1 MRVCT
6 SHDEHT
12 NPIFL
17 LNYVFLLQSALR
29 IVLQPRYAA
38 WLRQVI
44 IKACLNYR
52 VCTAIYSQEH
62 LSYFSSDHLHFFQQ
76 MTSQHLTFSWSAVL
90 WLIERSEDDRN
101 FVVPS
106 YTRTPVIP
114 KELLMIS
121 AYIFCTLWFDAVK
134 YVWRNALV
142 SLLPNIKEIDSQVWK
157 NFVHLSNFYLILWT
171 KGRRMLNWSLK
182 FVLLIDWWA

>member
-1 MRVCT
+1 
-6 SHDEHT
+6 
-12 NPIFL
+12 
-17 LNYVFLLQSALR
+17 
-29 IVLQPRYAA
+29 
-38 WLRQVI
+38 
-44 IKACLNYR
+44 
-52 VCTAIYSQEH
+52 
-62 LSYFSSDHLHFFQQ
+62 
-76 MTSQHLTFSWSAVL
+76 MTSQHLTFSYSAVL

-101 FVVPS
+101 FFVPS

-134 YVWRNALV
+134 CVWRNALV

-157 NFVHLSNFYLILWT
+157 NFVHLSNFYFILWA

-182 FVLLIDWWA
+182 FILLIDWWAWFLYKLGECKIKSNAWIIYFRWIVKNSTVMHVGGNFYVICLVFFPADFEFQHSNFKIRCPYLWG